1 MVTKEYA
8 DFYNW
13 EADWVINQ
21 SGKKRKQKRLGVG

>member
-13 EADWVINQ
+13 EADWVIQ
-21 SGKKRKQKRLGVG
+21 HRGRKRTQKRSS